1 MKKSVQQIRKFRV
14 YSDDFKREIVSHYES
29 GKFSVC
35 QLERLYGIS
44 NPTIYNW
51 IYKFSIFNEKG
62 IRIVEKNQSYTQK
75 LKDLEKKVKELEQ
88 KVGQKQIMIDF
99 LEAIVDVAK
108 EEMNIDLKKNF
119 SIKQS
124 KKLDLGE
131 KK

>member
-14 YSDDFKREIVSHYES
+14 YSDDFKREIVSLYES

-108 EEMNIDLKKNF
+108 EEMNIDLKKNY

-124 KKLDLGE
+124 KKLDSAKE
-131 KK
+131 